1 MMEFEI
7 NKDQKPLDITS
18 QYLSGKVANPSIGDM
33 NPEKD
38 DISKFYK

>member
-7 NKDQKPLDITS
+7 NKDQEPLDITS
-18 QYLSGKVANPSIGDM
+18 QYLSGKVARPSIEEI

-38 DISKFYK
+38 DIGKFYK